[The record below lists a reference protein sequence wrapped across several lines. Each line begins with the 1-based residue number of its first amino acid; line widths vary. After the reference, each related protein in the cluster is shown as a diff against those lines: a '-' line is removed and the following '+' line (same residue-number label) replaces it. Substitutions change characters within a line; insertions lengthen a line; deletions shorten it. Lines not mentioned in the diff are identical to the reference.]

1 MFETFKQ
8 WIVEGNSYNGRGY
21 RNSLFRLQ
29 SNRWERKLLKI
40 RNRLETYICN
50 IACENRNLDCIVI
63 CIKLALYCILQNLCR
78 KYFHV

>member
-8 WIVEGNSYNGRGY
+8 CIVEGNSYNGRGY

-50 IACENRNLDCIVI
+50 IAC
-63 CIKLALYCILQNLCR
+63 
-78 KYFHV
+78 